1 MTPKIFTKHPL
12 VSVALLLAAGLL
24 ITSGG
29 SLLAP
34 TFIAHEESVLRLP
47 LLCSWRNIPLIFSR
61 DFLMFTDGQFRP
73 MSYAVLA
80 VIRTFVGVGNV
91 LFWHLWLLAFHG
103 LNALLVFTL
112 VRRFS
117 KHPWSAGLAAAIFA
131 LHPLSSLVINDIN
144 AFHYVLGLT
153 FYLGALCCYLSF
165 SDRHR
170 RRAYAAAVILFLL
183 GLFTS
188 KIVFTLPL
196 VLATYELL
204 YRRTKARALLERLL
218 PFIILPLLLSPL
230 WWWYK
235 PHPLYFKTTEFPP
248 GAGWYSFFSVVGAT
262 GWYLKGLLLGWNL
275 PVALHES
282 VERILRLMHLRFL
295 IWGLIDLGMLIG
307 AGWAL
312 RRKRWAGLGVVLI
325 FAGMLPF
332 ASSLWNGVEAWAS
345 WSYLYVPVAGF
356 AMLVGSLAD
365 GLCSLLR
372 RNGRAAGL
380 TLLGLLGLYYG
391 IGQTRLNLA
400 SRSAV
405 DYWERVLRINP
416 ESEMASLRLG
426 KAHLKRGEI
435 GDALDVLFS
444 PAVAQIQNASLE
456 MSRYYSAQGDNQAA
470 VIHLMMA
477 AREETGLQFQ
487 HYEQAAAE
495 VLYNAGA
502 PEYAQEALGRS
513 LMANPT
519 NLSAMEQLA
528 RIWVRKGHV
537 AAAERLAK
545 RAREIAPS
553 HPEVDRMWERIE
565 NARTASAT
573 SKTPEV
579 IHPPDPHWLRY
590 VTESTRTPRLRQEIV
605 KISERYPN
613 DPVIQMEA
621 GICLVQDGRP
631 DHALP
636 KLTFATKALSSYSH
650 AWAMK
655 CWAASK
661 AGSFEEAEHAGQ
673 RALELDPK
681 SPTVHNTLGLMFSSL
696 ANRQRNRTARKQK
709 LDQAIRHYRQ
719 ALAIQPSYAQAHN
732 NLGMALDEQGNFD
745 EAIQHYRQAL
755 RIKPNYAQAHNNL
768 GITLDNQ
775 GKSDEAIE
783 HYKQALRIRPDYA
796 KAHNNIGIALSEQG
810 RFDEAIRHYEEA
822 LRTRPDYANAHNN
835 LGVALAQQGHA
846 KEAIVHFRKA
856 LRIQPNAT
864 RAWDNLGILLMMR
877 RRGFGD
883 SIRVLREALAYA
895 PDHLSVT
902 INLAYLLAACPE
914 SNLRNGTEA
923 VQLAERVC
931 RATAY
936 RNPQALDALAAAYA
950 ETGRF
955 DEAIH
960 RAEQALQI
968 AGSSRQAKLGK
979 QIEARLTLYKAHRKY
994 RMMPMRN
1001 TQ

>member
-1 MTPKIFTKHPL
+1 MFTKHPL
-12 VSVALLLAAGLL
+12 LLMAMLLAVGLL
-24 ITSGG
+24 IPSGG
-29 SLLAP
+29 SLHAP

-47 LLCSWRNIPLIFSR
+47 LLDSWRNIPLIFSR
-61 DFLMFTDGQFRP
+61 DFLIFTDGQFRP
-73 MSYAVLA
+73 MSYALLA
-80 VIRTFVGVGNV
+80 AVRTFVPVENI
-91 LFWHLWLLAFHG
+91 LFWRLWLLAFHG
-103 LNALLVFTL
+103 LNALLVFSL

-117 KHPWSAGLAAAIFA
+117 KHPWSAVLAAAIFA

-153 FYLGALCCYLSF
+153 FYLGALCCYLPF
-165 SDRHR
+165 ADRPR
-170 RRAYAAAVILFLL
+170 RRATIAALILFVP

-196 VLATYELL
+196 VLTAYELL
-204 YRRTKARALLERLL
+204 VRRTKTRAEFGRLL
-218 PFIILPLLLSPL
+218 PFVVLPLLLSPL

-262 GWYLKGLLLGWNL
+262 GWYLKGLLWGWNL
-275 PVALHES
+275 PVVLHEA
-282 VERILRLMHLRFL
+282 VERILRLTHLRFL
-295 IWGLIDLGMLIG
+295 LWGLFDLGMLIG

-312 RRKRWAGLGVVLI
+312 RRKRWAGLSVVLI

-345 WSYLYVPVAGF
+345 WTYLYVPVAGF

-365 GLCSLLR
+365 GLCSFLR

-391 IGQTRLNLA
+391 NQQTHLNLI
-400 SRSAV
+400 SRSETG
-405 DYWERVLRINP
+405 YWEEVLRINP
-416 ESEMASLRLG
+416 KSEIASLKLG
-426 KAHLKRGEI
+426 KARVKRGEI
-435 GDALDVLFS
+435 EEALDVLFS
-444 PAVAQIQNASLE
+444 PVVAHIQNASLE
-456 MSRYYSAQGDNQAA
+456 MSRYYSAQGEHPAA
-470 VIHLMMA
+470 IIHLMMA

-487 HYEQAAAE
+487 QYETGAAE
-495 VLYNAGA
+495 VLYAAGA
-502 PEYAQEALGRS
+502 LEYAQEALGRS
-513 LMANPT
+513 LMANPY

-528 RIWVRKGHV
+528 KIWVRKGHV
-537 AAAERLAK
+537 AAAERLAE
-545 RAREIAPS
+545 RARELASS
-553 HPEVDRMWERIE
+553 HPEVDRMWARIE
-565 NARTASAT
+565 RARTAAAT
-573 SKTPEV
+573 SQIPQV
-579 IHPPDPHWLRY
+579 IHPPDPDWLRY

-605 KISERYPN
+605 QISERYPN

-636 KLTFATKALSSYSH
+636 KLIFATKSLSSYSQ

-681 SPTVHNTLGLMFSSL
+681 SPMVHNTLGLLFSSL
-696 ANRQRNRTARKQK
+696 ANQQRDRTARKQK
-709 LDQAIRHYRQ
+709 LDQAIRHYQ
-719 ALAIQPSYAQAHN
+719 LALGIQPSYAQAHN
-732 NLGMALDEQGNFD
+732 NLGIALDEQGKSN
-745 EAIQHYRQAL
+745 EAVEHYRQAL
-755 RIKPNYAQAHNNL
+755 RIKPNYVQAHNNL
-768 GITLDNQ
+768 GTALDDQ

-783 HYKQALRIRPDYA
+783 HYEQALRIRPDYA
-796 KAHNNIGIALSEQG
+796 KAHNNLGITLSEQG
-810 RFDEAIRHYEEA
+810 RLDEAIRHYEEA
-822 LRTRPDYANAHNN
+822 LRIRPDYANAHNN
-835 LGVALAQQGHA
+835 LGVALARQGHA
-846 KEAIVHFRKA
+846 KEAVVHLREA

-864 RAWDNLGILLMMR
+864 RAWDNLGILLMMGR
-877 RRGFGD
+877 KSFGA
-883 SIRVLREALAYA
+883 SIRVLREASAYA

-914 SNLRNGTEA
+914 PNLRNGKEA

-931 RATAY
+931 QATAY
-936 RNPQALDALAAAYA
+936 KNPQALDALAAAYA

-955 DEAIH
+955 DEAVQK
-960 RAEQALQI
+960 AEQALQI
-968 AGSSRQAKLGK
+968 AGASGHDKLGK
-979 QIEARLTLYKAHRKY
+979 QIQARRNLYKAHRKY
-994 RMMPMRN
+994 RLMPMSN
-1001 TQ
+1001 E

>member
-1 MTPKIFTKHPL
+1 MIPKMFTKHPL
-12 VSVALLLAAGLL
+12 VSMATLLAVGLL

-47 LLCSWRNIPLIFSR
+47 LLSSWKNLPLIFSR

-73 MSYAVLA
+73 MSYALLA
-80 VIRTFVGVGNV
+80 AVRTFVPVENV

-103 LNALLVFTL
+103 LNALLIFVL

-117 KHPWSAGLAAAIFA
+117 KHPWSAVLAAAVFA

-153 FYLGALCCYLSF
+153 FYLGALCSFLSF
-165 SDRHR
+165 ADTRR
-170 RRAYAAAVILFLL
+170 RRAYVAAVILFVL

-188 KIVFTLPL
+188 KIVCTLPL
-196 VLATYELL
+196 VLAACELL
-204 YRRTKARALLERLL
+204 YRRTKTRTVLGRLL
-218 PFIILPLLLSPL
+218 PFVVLPLLLSPL
-230 WWWYK
+230 WWGYK

-262 GWYLKGLLLGWNL
+262 GWYLKGLLFGWNL
-275 PVALHES
+275 PVVLHES
-282 VERILRLMHLRFL
+282 VGRILRPMHLRFL
-295 IWGLIDLGMLIG
+295 IWALVDLGVLIG

-332 ASSLWNGVEAWAS
+332 ASSLWNGVEEWAS
-345 WSYLYVPVAGF
+345 WFYLYVPVAGF

-365 GLCSLLR
+365 GLCSFLR

-380 TLLGLLGLYYG
+380 MLLGLLGLYYG

-416 ESEMASLRLG
+416 KSEIASLKLG
-426 KAHLKRGEI
+426 KALLERGEI
-435 GDALDVLFS
+435 EEALGFLFS
-444 PAVAQIQNASLE
+444 PVVAQIQNASLE
-456 MSRYYSAQGDNQAA
+456 MSRYYSAQGDNPAA

-487 HYEQAAAE
+487 HYERAAAE
-495 VLYNAGA
+495 VLCNAGA

-513 LMANPT
+513 LMANPY

-537 AAAERLAK
+537 AAAERLAE

-553 HPEVDRMWERIE
+553 HPETARMGAMIEHARI
-565 NARTASAT
+565 ASEA
-573 SKTPEV
+573 SQTPEV
-579 IHPPDPHWLRY
+579 IHPPEPDWLRY
-590 VTESTRTPRLRQEIV
+590 VTESTRTPRLRREIV
-605 KISERYPN
+605 QISERYPN

-631 DHALP
+631 ARALP
-636 KLTFATKALSSYSH
+636 KLTFATKSLSSYSH

-661 AGSFEEAEHAGQ
+661 AEIFEEAEYAGQ

-681 SPTVHNTLGLMFSSL
+681 SPAVHNTLGLMFSSL
-696 ANRQRNRTARKQK
+696 ANRQRDRAAHKQK
-709 LDQAIRHYRQ
+709 LDQAIRHYHR

-732 NLGMALDEQGNFD
+732 NLGMALDDQGNFD

-775 GKSDEAIE
+775 GKSGEAIE
-783 HYKQALRIRPDYA
+783 HYEQALRIRPDYA
-796 KAHNNIGIALSEQG
+796 KAHNNLGIALSEEG
-810 RFDEAIRHYEEA
+810 RLDEAIGHYEQA
-822 LRTRPDYANAHNN
+822 LRIQPDYANAHNN
-835 LGVALAQQGHA
+835 LGVALARQGKA
-846 KEAIVHFRKA
+846 KDAIAHLRQA
-856 LRIQPNAT
+856 LRVQPNAT
-864 RAWDNLGILLMMR
+864 RAWDNLGSLLMMGR
-877 RRGFGD
+877 SSFGA
-883 SIRVLREALAYA
+883 SIRVLREALACA
-895 PDHLSVT
+895 PDHLGVT
-902 INLAYLLAACPE
+902 VNLAYLLAACPE
-914 SNLRNGTEA
+914 SNLRNGPQA
-923 VQLAERVC
+923 IQLAERAC
-931 RATAY
+931 QATAY

-955 DEAIH
+955 DEAV
-960 RAEQALQI
+960 RKADQALQI
-968 AGSSRQAKLGK
+968 AGSSRHAKLGK
-979 QIEARLTLYKAHRKY
+979 QIQARRNLYKARRKY
-994 RMMPMRN
+994 RMMPMHN
-1001 TQ
+1001 E